1 MPRFMPSRGTS
12 MRRLR
17 FAIILAL
24 GGGWSA
30 GGTAQN
36 VPPPANEIDLKLFD
50 KAEVDRSKGC
60 SLALW
65 QANRDPDNDR
75 FAFIFTE
82 RFRGTAHQREAAQI
96 KIGTSIIPLQRVATG
111 GRSEGYDLYPFQL
124 YKMPD
129 EQGYVVLDLKLEPE
143 QGEAVE
149 ISSGK
154 LMVTMLGK
162 LAFRASVKGGAGCSG
177 PPLPGPSAAPVATA
191 PVPRGGQPPAPL
203 NAAGGPLTAG
213 TMAPGAA
220 AGGSL
225 SASSQTRPPAGAQP
239 ARPVVAGPDM
249 FERYSVR
256 QQQVPARFLQGINQR
271 FGCTVP
277 AQRNGITGFQM
288 SEESAIWQIPCDRF
302 GQNVTSV
309 FALVY
314 LPAPDQQYE
323 ILETPSPRGLNRKL
337 DSGVLMSA
345 RWDVRN
351 RMVTSLYAA
360 SDKQDCGIFERY
372 AVTQEG
378 KLALVEFREKTQCDG
393 MPDRPEQWPLL
404 FGRR

>member
-1 MPRFMPSRGTS
+1 
-12 MRRLR
+12 MRRLG
-17 FAIILAL
+17 FATFLAL
-24 GGGWSA
+24 GCGWSA
-30 GGTAQN
+30 GGSAQN

-65 QANRDPDNDR
+65 QANRDPESDR

-82 RFRGTAHQREAAQI
+82 QFRGTAHQRDAAQI
-96 KIGTSIIPLQRVATG
+96 KVGTTIIPLQRVGTG
-111 GRSEGYDLYPFQL
+111 GKSEGYGVFPFQL

-162 LAFRASVKGGAGCSG
+162 LAFRASVKGGVGCSG
-177 PPLPGPSAAPVATA
+177 APLPGPAAAPPVAA
-191 PVPRGGQPPAPL
+191 APPARPAQPAAP
-203 NAAGGPLTAG
+203 NAGGAPLTAG
-213 TMAPGAA
+213 TLSPGTAA
-220 AGGSL
+220 AGGTL
-225 SASSQTRPPAGAQP
+225 SASSQTRPPSAPAP
-239 ARPVVAGPDM
+239 VAPAARPAPGPEM

-302 GQNVTSV
+302 GQNQTSV

-323 ILETPSPRGLNRKL
+323 ILETPSPRGLDRKL

-345 RWDVRN
+345 QWDVRS
-351 RMVTSLYAA
+351 RTVTSLYPA
-360 SDKQDCGIFERY
+360 SDRQDCGIFERH
-372 AVTQEG
+372 AVTREG
-378 KLALVEFREKTQCDG
+378 KLALVEFREKTRCDG
-393 MPDRPEQWPLL
+393 VAGRPDQWPLV

>member
-1 MPRFMPSRGTS
+1 

-17 FAIILAL
+17 FAIFLAL
-24 GGGWSA
+24 GCGWSA

-36 VPPPANEIDLKLFD
+36 VPPPPNEIDLKLFD

-60 SLALW
+60 SLSLW
-65 QANRDPDNDR
+65 QANRDPENDR

-96 KIGTSIIPLQRVATG
+96 KIGTSIIPLQRVGTG
-111 GRSEGYDLYPFQL
+111 GRSEGYDVYPFQL

-162 LAFRASVKGGAGCSG
+162 LAFRASVKGGVGCSG

-191 PVPRGGQPPAPL
+191 PAPAPRGGPQGAPP
-203 NAAGGPLTAG
+203 NVAGGPLTAG
-213 TMAPGAA
+213 TMAPGAT
-220 AGGSL
+220 AGGTL
-225 SASSQTRPPAGAQP
+225 SASSQTRPPATAQP
-239 ARPVVAGPDM
+239 ARPAVSGPDM

-302 GQNVTSV
+302 GQNQTSV

-323 ILETPSPRGLNRKL
+323 ILETPSPRGLDRKL

-345 RWDVRN
+345 QWDVRS
-351 RMVTSLYAA
+351 RTVTSLYPA
-360 SDKQDCGIFERY
+360 SDRQDCGIFERH
-372 AVTQEG
+372 AVTREG
-378 KLALVEFREKTQCDG
+378 KLALVEFREKTRCDG
-393 MPDRPEQWPLL
+393 VAGRPDQWPLV

>member
-1 MPRFMPSRGTS
+1 
-12 MRRLR
+12 MRR
-17 FAIILAL
+17 FGIAIFLAL
-24 GGGWSA
+24 GCGWST
-30 GGTAQN
+30 GLSAQN
-36 VPPPANEIDLKLFD
+36 APPPVNEIDLKLFD

-60 SLALW
+60 TFALW
-65 QANRDPDNDR
+65 QANRDPEADR

-82 RFRGTAHQREAAQI
+82 QFRGTAHQRDAAQI
-96 KIGTSIIPLQRVATG
+96 KVGTTIIPLQRVGAG
-111 GRSEGYDLYPFQL
+111 GKPEGYGVHPFQL

-162 LAFRASVKGGAGCSG
+162 LAFRASVKGSAGCYG
-177 PPLPGPSAAPVATA
+177 APLPGPAAAAPAPVAAA
-191 PVPRGGQPPAPL
+191 PQRPAQPAAP
-203 NAAGGPLTAG
+203 NAGGGALTAG
-213 TMAPGAA
+213 TLSPGTA

-225 SASSQTRPPAGAQP
+225 SASSQTRPSPGPAPAAPP
-239 ARPVVAGPDM
+239 ARPAPGPDM

>member
-1 MPRFMPSRGTS
+1 

-17 FAIILAL
+17 FAIFLAL
-24 GGGWSA
+24 GCGWSA

-65 QANRDPDNDR
+65 QANRDPENDR

-96 KIGTSIIPLQRVATG
+96 KIGTTIIPLQRVSTG
-111 GRSEGYDLYPFQL
+111 GLSEGYDLYPFQL

-177 PPLPGPSAAPVATA
+177 PPLPGPSAAPVAAA
-191 PVPRGGQPPAPL
+191 PAPRGGQQVMPP
-203 NAAGGPLTAG
+203 NVGGGPLTAG
-213 TMAPGAA
+213 TLAPGGA
-220 AGGSL
+220 AGGTL
-225 SASSQTRPPAGAQP
+225 SASSQPRQP
-239 ARPVVAGPDM
+239 ATAARPAISGPEM

-302 GQNVTSV
+302 GQNQTSV

-323 ILETPSPRGLNRKL
+323 ILDTPSPRGLNRKL
-337 DSGVLMSA
+337 DSGVLMSVQ
-345 RWDVRN
+345 WDVRS
-351 RMVTSLYAA
+351 RTVTSLYPA
-360 SDKQDCGIFERY
+360 SDRQDCGIFERY
-372 AVTQEG
+372 AVTREG
-378 KLALVEFREKTQCDG
+378 KFALVEFREKTRCDG
-393 MPDRPEQWPLL
+393 VAGRPDQWPLV